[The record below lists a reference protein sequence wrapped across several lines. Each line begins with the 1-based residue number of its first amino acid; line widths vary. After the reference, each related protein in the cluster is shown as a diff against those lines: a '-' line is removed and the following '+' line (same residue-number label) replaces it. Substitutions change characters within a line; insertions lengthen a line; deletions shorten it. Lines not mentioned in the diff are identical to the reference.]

1 MGLYDDKTEAEERL
15 ISSHEQVRQGVEK
28 QLVHADKNGD
38 KAKKKLVTNIPYG
51 LVFFIILIGGLALAI
66 AWNSD
71 DAMNKKNL
79 ATSNKN
85 MQDPAFNNIQIKGSV
100 LCSSDYGTDIK
111 VNFSEFTAGDELVNC
126 IRGDYFPDI
135 TPCAPENGYGLSP
148 PTGGHQMIRAER
160 NKAEADLH
168 HGPIVH
174 HTVSDQEINF
184 VGGFNDF
191 GGKLSKSWDFTID
204 REGGTAKLNLV
215 DDPRGREFFYN
226 CRAER

>member
-1 MGLYDDKTEAEERL
+1 MGLYDDKTEAAERF
-15 ISSHEQVRQGVEK
+15 ISSHEQIRQGVEK
-28 QLVHADKNGD
+28 QLVHTNKNGG
-38 KAKKKLVTNIPYG
+38 KGETKLVTNMLFG
-51 LVFFIILIGGLALAI
+51 FFSFIFIGGLALAV
-66 AWNSD
+66 AWNLD

-79 ATSNKN
+79 ATGNKN
-85 MQDPAFNNIQIKGSV
+85 MQDAALHNIQIKGSV

-111 VNFSEFTAGDELVNC
+111 VNFSEFKAGDELVNC

-168 HGPIVH
+168 HGPVVH
-174 HTVSDQEINF
+174 HTVSNQEINF

-191 GGKLSKSWDFTID
+191 DGKLSKSWDFTID
-204 REGGTAKLNLV
+204 RGGGTAKLNLV